1 MLFARERASDQAFKT
16 RNVEAP
22 TDQDTPGKV
31 HMASHGHSLVSLEL
45 AKFVYIDIVHDP
57 LTNLQGNVLVG
68 WLGMSP

>member
-1 MLFARERASDQAFKT
+1 MLFAREHASDQAFKT

-68 WLGMSP
+68 

>member
-68 WLGMSP
+68 